1 MNLPFIPS
9 NRRVRE
15 LEHDL
20 IVANTAALLWEDIA
34 RDALKR
40 AKSYRPTREPRRD
53 KASILAAKQETT
65 ARLMQELGLAHDRP

>member
-1 MNLPFIPS
+1 MLALPFIPS

-40 AKSYRPTREPRRD
+40 ARRPTREPRRD
-53 KASILAAKQETT
+53 SKAYQAAKQETT
-65 ARLMQELGLAHDRP
+65 ARLMRVTGRASA